1 MAGGDED
8 ALRSQ
13 DIIIATPEKLDFA
26 LRNDPTIIDD
36 VGLVVLDEGHLIG
49 PSEREIRYENLVQRL
64 LRRPDSL
71 NRRIVCLSAI
81 LPEGDQL
88 DDLTACIRSDAAG
101 TPIQSRWRPTR
112 QRFGTLTWQRSSL
125 SARLSFDLE
134 AGGPYIRHFIPQAAA
149 IPPRRT
155 PFPRDNKEL
164 TLAAAWKFSDQGKR
178 ALIFCTQ
185 RDHVEGYA
193 ETVIDLHRRGFLP
206 SLLNDAVPTQR
217 AIAVGKEWLGPD
229 HPAVLCLPIGVAIHH
244 GRLPGPFL
252 REVEALLAAG
262 ILHVTIASPTLA
274 QGLNL
279 NAAVLLI
286 PTLYRASVPLS
297 GEEFANVAGRAGR
310 AFVDLEG
317 LVIHVMHKPENW
329 RLKAWR
335 GLVQAGKARSLS
347 SGIITVVSEVM
358 VRLARTGVFLRADA
372 MEYLSNSQEAWF
384 PQDQADDAD
393 SIASLIERL
402 DATVLGLIE
411 ALDADSS
418 ELPRLLDEA
427 LTGSLWSR
435 QIGRLAEQHR
445 QNQLWIL
452 QARARLIWNKSDATQ
467 RRSQF
472 AMGVGLEAG
481 LAIDAMAGDL
491 TALLDQGDEAAMR
504 GDAPALSGALIGLA
518 ERLLPIRPFVPDVD
532 LPPVWRDLLRA
543 WLSGADV
550 GGIGLDN
557 MRVIEDAFV
566 YRLVWAIEAVRM
578 RRRANGGESEF
589 IEGSAAATLETGL
602 PQTMMAMLVRA
613 GLPSRIAAMTV
624 IAQTRPAF
632 VTRTE
637 MNQWL
642 RSNEMAGWT
651 D

>member
-1 MAGGDED
+1 M
-8 ALRSQ
+8 
-13 DIIIATPEKLDFA
+13 
-26 LRNDPTIIDD
+26 
-36 VGLVVLDEGHLIG
+36 
-49 PSEREIRYENLVQRL
+49 
-64 LRRPDSL
+64 
-71 NRRIVCLSAI
+71 
-81 LPEGDQL
+81 
-88 DDLTACIRSDAAG
+88 
-101 TPIQSRWRPTR
+101 
-112 QRFGTLTWQRSSL
+112 
-125 SARLSFDLE
+125 
-134 AGGPYIRHFIPQAAA
+134 
-149 IPPRRT
+149 
-155 PFPRDNKEL
+155 
-164 TLAAAWKFSDQGKR
+164 
-178 ALIFCTQ
+178 
-185 RDHVEGYA
+185 
-193 ETVIDLHRRGFLP
+193 
-206 SLLNDAVPTQR
+206 
-217 AIAVGKEWLGPD
+217 
-229 HPAVLCLPIGVAIHH
+229 
-244 GRLPGPFL
+244 
-252 REVEALLAAG
+252 
-262 ILHVTIASPTLA
+262 
-274 QGLNL
+274 
-279 NAAVLLI
+279 
-286 PTLYRASVPLS
+286 
-297 GEEFANVAGRAGR
+297 AGRAGR

-329 RLKAWR
+329 GLKAWR
-335 GLVQAGKARSLS
+335 ELVQAGKARSLS
-347 SGIITVVSEVM
+347 SGIIAVVSEVM
-358 VRLARTGVFLRADA
+358 VRLARTEVFLRADA

-384 PQDQADDAD
+384 PQDQADDAE

-411 ALDADSS
+411 ALDADSN

-435 QIGRLAEQHR
+435 QIGRLAERHR

-467 RRSQF
+467 RRSHF

-481 LAIDAMAGDL
+481 LAIDTMAGDM
-491 TALLDQGDEAAMR
+491 TALLDQGDAAAIR

-532 LPPVWRDLLRA
+532 LPPVWRDLLRV

-578 RRRANGGESEF
+578 RRRANGKSEF

-632 VTRTE
+632 VTLTE

-642 RSNEMAGWT
+642 RSNEMAAWT
-651 D
+651 DQSDWPTPETANIWKQFRNEALGRVDGYRKI